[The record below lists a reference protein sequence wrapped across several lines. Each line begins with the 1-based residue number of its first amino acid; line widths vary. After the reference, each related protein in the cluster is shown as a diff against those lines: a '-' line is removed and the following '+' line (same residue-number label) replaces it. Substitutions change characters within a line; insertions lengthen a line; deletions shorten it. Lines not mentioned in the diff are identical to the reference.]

1 MILLE
6 YDRLDMSTKL
16 IVKLRIKSISLI
28 IPIYVLS
35 LNESQMFT

>member
-35 LNESQMFT
+35 LIESQMFT